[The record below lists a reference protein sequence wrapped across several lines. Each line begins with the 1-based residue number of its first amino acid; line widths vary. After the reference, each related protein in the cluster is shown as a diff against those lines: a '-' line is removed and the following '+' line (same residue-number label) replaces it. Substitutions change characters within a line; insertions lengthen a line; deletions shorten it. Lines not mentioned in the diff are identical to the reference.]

1 MPQLTITLELRM
13 RLITSLAFA
22 LFVLIPTVAFAEVPE
37 GKVVYKAAESVDAL
51 RKKIDKGIEGAVEDM
66 SFITRP
72 IARGRLEDSNKIFK
86 TMTFD
91 ISGNSIGIKQG
102 DRSMI
107 TMKDGKPTK
116 WTREDGDTFTVT
128 RKKDEH
134 SITQVFKAEDGVKTL
149 TYVFSKD
156 LSKMSV
162 SIELKSPK
170 LGAPMK
176 YTLQYARQ

>member
-1 MPQLTITLELRM
+1 M
-13 RLITSLAFA
+13 RFTFALVFA
-22 LFVLIPTVAFAEVPE
+22 LFVFLPTLAFAQVPD
-37 GKVVYKAAESVDAL
+37 GKVVYKAAESVKAL

-72 IARGRLEDSNKIFK
+72 IARSRLKDSNKIFN
-86 TMTFD
+86 TITFD
-91 ISGNSIGIKQG
+91 VNGSSVGIKQG
-102 DRSMI
+102 DRPMI

-116 WTREDGDTFTVT
+116 WTRDDGETFTVT
-128 RKKDEH
+128 HTKGEH
-134 SITQVFKAEDGVKTL
+134 SITQTFKAEDGLKTL

-156 LSKMSV
+156 LSKLSV

-170 LGAPMK
+170 LGGPMK